1 MNENQ
6 KKMIRNIII
15 AAVLFIA
22 AIITTKISEK
32 INRENYQGFNRL
44 YMAGIA
50 LFIASY
56 IIVGLPVLKKAFY
69 NMKRGRVFDEN
80 FLMGVATIGAFGLRE
95 FAEGVAVMLF
105 YTVGEFFQCMAVNK
119 SRKAINE
126 LMDIRPDYANLK
138 LDDGSLSTVDPYE
151 VSIGDIIIV
160 KPGERIPLD
169 GEVIK
174 GESMLDTSALTGE
187 PVLRRTVKG
196 DKVLSGS
203 INTDGVLE
211 IKVEKEFS
219 DSTASRIL
227 DLVENAA
234 SKKSE
239 SENFITKFALVYTP
253 LVAILALIIA
263 IIFPLIDSRHD
274 FALWISRALTFL
286 VVSCPCALVIS
297 IPLSFFGGVGAAS
310 RLGILVKGSNYL
322 EAIAKTETAVFD
334 KTGTLTEGVFELT
347 EIVPASKEIVADEFE
362 LLEIAAYAEC
372 YSSHPIALSIKK
384 AYMERSSKDGSD
396 AYIDESRLSEIKEIS
411 GKGLKVKFDDKA
423 VLIGNAGLMKEN
435 RIFEKEMETKPG
447 IVHTAIDGKYSGY
460 LIISDKIKKDSKKAM
475 EELKKLGVK
484 QTVMLTGDG
493 IYTAESVGKEI
504 GIDEV
509 YAGLLPGDKL
519 DKLEEL
525 LNKKQKNNKL
535 VFVGDGINDAPV
547 LARADIGVAMGG
559 LGSDAAIE
567 AADIV
572 IMNDEPSKLATGI
585 RLARRTIKIA
595 NQNIVIALG
604 IKIAVLILAVFGI
617 ANMWSAVFADVG
629 VTIIAIFNSM
639 RNLNTKAV

>member
-105 YTVGEFFQCMAVNK
+105 YTVGEFFQSMAVNK

-384 AYMERSSKDGSD
+384 AYMERSSKDGSGD
-396 AYIDESRLSEIKEIS
+396 YIDESRLSEIKEIS

-525 LNKKQKNNKL
+525 LSKKQKNNKL

-639 RNLNTKAV
+639 RNLNTKDV

>member
-105 YTVGEFFQCMAVNK
+105 YTVGEFFQSMAVNK

-525 LNKKQKNNKL
+525 LNKKQTKNKS
-535 VFVGDGINDAPV
+535 VFVGDEINDAPV

>member
-105 YTVGEFFQCMAVNK
+105 YTVGEFFQSMAVNK

-384 AYMERSSKDGSD
+384 AYMERSSKDGSGD
-396 AYIDESRLSEIKEIS
+396 YIDESRLSEIKEIS

-493 IYTAESVGKEI
+493 IYTAEGVGKEI

>member
-105 YTVGEFFQCMAVNK
+105 YTVGEFFQSMAVNK

>member
-105 YTVGEFFQCMAVNK
+105 YTVGEFFQSMAVNK

-187 PVLRRTVKG
+187 PVLRRTIKG

-384 AYMERSSKDGSD
+384 AYMERSSKDGSGD
-396 AYIDESRLSEIKEIS
+396 YIDESRLSEIKEIS

-435 RIFEKEMETKPG
+435 RIFEKEMKTKPG

-639 RNLNTKAV
+639 RNLNTKDV

>member
-105 YTVGEFFQCMAVNK
+105 YTVGEFFQSMAVNK

-384 AYMERSSKDGSD
+384 AYMERSSKDGSGD
-396 AYIDESRLSEIKEIS
+396 YIDESRLSEIKEIS

-435 RIFEKEMETKPG
+435 RIFEKEMKTKPG

-604 IKIAVLILAVFGI
+604 IKIVVLILAVFGI

-639 RNLNTKAV
+639 RNLNTKDV

>member
-1 MNENQ
+1 
-6 KKMIRNIII
+6 
-15 AAVLFIA
+15 
-22 AIITTKISEK
+22 
-32 INRENYQGFNRL
+32 
-44 YMAGIA
+44 
-50 LFIASY
+50 
-56 IIVGLPVLKKAFY
+56 
-69 NMKRGRVFDEN
+69 
-80 FLMGVATIGAFGLRE
+80 
-95 FAEGVAVMLF
+95 
-105 YTVGEFFQCMAVNK
+105 
-119 SRKAINE
+119 
-126 LMDIRPDYANLK
+126 MDIRPDYANLK

-435 RIFEKEMETKPG
+435 RIFEKEMKTKPG

-639 RNLNTKAV
+639 RNLNTKDV

>member
-105 YTVGEFFQCMAVNK
+105 YTVGEFFQSMAVNK

-384 AYMERSSKDGSD
+384 AYMERSSKDGSGD
-396 AYIDESRLSEIKEIS
+396 YIDESRLSEIKEIS

-435 RIFEKEMETKPG
+435 RIFEKEMKTKPG

-604 IKIAVLILAVFGI
+604 IKIVVLILAVFGI

>member
-1 MNENQ
+1 M
-6 KKMIRNIII
+6 
-15 AAVLFIA
+15 
-22 AIITTKISEK
+22 
-32 INRENYQGFNRL
+32 
-44 YMAGIA
+44 
-50 LFIASY
+50 
-56 IIVGLPVLKKAFY
+56 
-69 NMKRGRVFDEN
+69 
-80 FLMGVATIGAFGLRE
+80 
-95 FAEGVAVMLF
+95 
-105 YTVGEFFQCMAVNK
+105 
-119 SRKAINE
+119 
-126 LMDIRPDYANLK
+126 
-138 LDDGSLSTVDPYE
+138 
-151 VSIGDIIIV
+151 
-160 KPGERIPLD
+160 
-169 GEVIK
+169 
-174 GESMLDTSALTGE
+174 
-187 PVLRRTVKG
+187 
-196 DKVLSGS
+196 
-203 INTDGVLE
+203 
-211 IKVEKEFS
+211 
-219 DSTASRIL
+219 
-227 DLVENAA
+227 
-234 SKKSE
+234 
-239 SENFITKFALVYTP
+239 
-253 LVAILALIIA
+253 
-263 IIFPLIDSRHD
+263 
-274 FALWISRALTFL
+274 
-286 VVSCPCALVIS
+286 
-297 IPLSFFGGVGAAS
+297 
-310 RLGILVKGSNYL
+310 GILVKGSNYL

-334 KTGTLTEGVFELT
+334 KIGTLIEGVFELT
-347 EIVPASKEIVADEFE
+347 EIVPALKEIVADEFE

-595 NQNIVIALG
+595 NPH
-604 IKIAVLILAVFGI
+604 
-617 ANMWSAVFADVG
+617 
-629 VTIIAIFNSM
+629 
-639 RNLNTKAV
+639 

>member
-105 YTVGEFFQCMAVNK
+105 YTVGEFFQSMAVNK

-384 AYMERSSKDGSD
+384 AYMERSSKDGSGD
-396 AYIDESRLSEIKEIS
+396 YIDESRLSEIKEIS

-435 RIFEKEMETKPG
+435 RIFEKEMKTKPG

-639 RNLNTKAV
+639 RNLNTKDV

>member
-105 YTVGEFFQCMAVNK
+105 YTVGEFFQSMAVNK

-151 VSIGDIIIV
+151 VSTGDIIIV

>member
-105 YTVGEFFQCMAVNK
+105 YTVGEFFQSMAVNK

-639 RNLNTKAV
+639 RNLNTKDV

>member
-105 YTVGEFFQCMAVNK
+105 YTVGEFFQSMAVNK

-384 AYMERSSKDGSD
+384 AYMERSSKDGSGD
-396 AYIDESRLSEIKEIS
+396 YIDESRLSEIKEIS

-435 RIFEKEMETKPG
+435 RIFEKEMKTKPG

>member
-105 YTVGEFFQCMAVNK
+105 YTVGEFFQSMAVNK

-384 AYMERSSKDGSD
+384 AYMERSSKDGSGD
-396 AYIDESRLSEIKEIS
+396 YIDESRLSEIKEIS

-423 VLIGNAGLMKEN
+423 VLIGNSGLMKEN